1 MNPSSHTNCEID
13 GEVMTSSGVDNV
25 ICGGDGGDNC
35 HVCGSKLDLSGFDCL
50 LSSNS
55 YFENFDLLARG
66 AALKVE
72 KTGKKPN
79 LHLQRGATGP
89 NSKFPHNVF
98 VGASNE
104 PDCQVSC
111 QMAQ

>member
-1 MNPSSHTNCEID
+1 MSMGILKALSTSGPTIVNPSSHTNCVID

-35 HVCGSKLDLSGFDCL
+35 HVCGGKLDLSGFDCL
-50 LSSNS
+50 LSFNS

-72 KTGKKPN
+72 KNREKAQPSARR
-79 LHLQRGATGP
+79 HGP
-89 NSKFPHNVF
+89 KLKIP
-98 VGASNE
+98 A
-104 PDCQVSC
+104 
-111 QMAQ
+111 